1 MGELEKIMK
10 LGKLKQAIKLMSAT
24 GLLKHIL
31 PEVEALKG
39 VKQRPD
45 YHGEKD
51 LFTHVLMVLENAPPG
66 VENQMAALLHDIGK
80 PATTK
85 IIEEQITS
93 KGHEEVGSEI
103 AEAIMKR
110 LKFDNDATGR
120 VKKIVRNHMRPHSL
134 SGAGPKALRKFIR
147 DVGDELVESVLNLAR
162 ADELGKIPASN
173 DIPDLKKRI
182 EEIKTRVNITK
193 KPVLNGDEIMELLKI
208 PTGTEV
214 GRAKKFLIDLEDDY
228 AEKDKTLSKEE
239 AREELLKEFHKKVA
253 LSDVLRSIIIN

>member
-1 MGELEKIMK
+1 
-10 LGKLKQAIKLMSAT
+10 
-24 GLLKHIL
+24 
-31 PEVEALKG
+31 
-39 VKQRPD
+39 
-45 YHGEKD
+45 
-51 LFTHVLMVLENAPPG
+51 
-66 VENQMAALLHDIGK
+66 MAALLHDIGK